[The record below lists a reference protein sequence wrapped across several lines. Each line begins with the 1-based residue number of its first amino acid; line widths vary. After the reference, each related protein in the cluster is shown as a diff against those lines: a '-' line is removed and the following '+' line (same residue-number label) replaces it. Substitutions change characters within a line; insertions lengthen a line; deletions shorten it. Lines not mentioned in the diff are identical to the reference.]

1 MLLTFATSD
10 AVRADFGESL
20 TVGMLVLVLM
30 IITTW
35 VASRNSPAVVRT
47 SSIFQIGGIA
57 CLILLVVAY
66 NSTYG
71 RFIGAEVSENEARLS
86 FAGPHFH
93 TTILKREQIESVLFG
108 FPGKGE
114 PRSCYLKFITK
125 SGESYR
131 SATTE
136 GKVCKDY
143 RAQIC
148 ALMKI

>member
-1 MLLTFATSD
+1 MLLTFATAD
-10 AVRADFGESL
+10 AVYADFGESL
-20 TVGMLVLVLM
+20 MVGTLVLVLT

-35 VASRNSPAVVRT
+35 VASRKPPSIVRT

-57 CLILLVVAY
+57 CLILLVVVY

-71 RFIGAEVSENEARLS
+71 RFIGAEVGENEARLS
-86 FAGPHFH
+86 FAGSHLH

-114 PRSCYLKFITK
+114 PSSCYLKFITK

-143 RAQIC
+143 QAQIR